1 MKKLLL
7 VLSLFLLI
15 YACGKDSD
23 AGPPPSSDLS
33 NNSTSTTV
41 GKFDLGVSASE
52 GPSQDS
58 INKYGPL
65 RLKEELGLNK
75 RYRVLKTTFKSLDGF
90 QKYYPG
96 TKITLERILRYHFY
110 TAIHINQKENKL
122 ISMDL
127 TEFPLKNNT
136 SEEKITKETVKLIG
150 DMFFGLNE
158 LKVISIQY

>member
-1 MKKLLL
+1 M
-7 VLSLFLLI
+7 I
-15 YACGKDSD
+15 CACRKDSD
-23 AGPPPSSDLS
+23 AGPPPSS
-33 NNSTSTTV
+33 NSTDNSTPTTV
-41 GKFDLGVSASE
+41 EKFDLAVSAQ

-58 INKYGPL
+58 INTYEPL

-127 TEFPLKNNT
+127 NEFPLKSSA

-150 DMFFGLNE
+150 DMFFGSNE

>member
-1 MKKLLL
+1 MKNLLL
-7 VLSLFLLI
+7 FLSLFLLI
-15 YACGKDSD
+15 CASGKDSD
-23 AGPPPSSDLS
+23 AGPPPSSDSS

-41 GKFDLGVSASE
+41 EKFDLALSAQ
-52 GPSQDS
+52 GHFQDS
-58 INKYGPL
+58 INKYEPL
-65 RLKEELGLNK
+65 RLKEELGFNK

-127 TEFPLKNNT
+127 TEFPLKNST

-150 DMFFGLNE
+150 DMFFGSNE
-158 LKVISIQY
+158 LKVIPIQY